1 MLTLQVMGKRFTIVA
16 VTAVAILLAGI
27 AFAVSRLY
35 APGRG
40 EAKAQLP
47 QGWTVLSAVPSDAV
61 AVFVFDGSAKANKVL
76 ADSTGL
82 LKAAIA
88 PDSPAFMDFI
98 RSLGRSKMAIS
109 LHNSGSL
116 VPLVAAEIPLADSI
130 TKVMALNTG
139 LKLQEK
145 DGYVIASKSETFVK
159 ASARNLEEG
168 TSVLGSKS
176 LQGLLQKV
184 SAPAV
189 LLVNHSHAPKITDVY
204 ASGKMRKHAGF
215 LKNLA
220 PWSAWTIQVPE
231 KDNITL
237 KGISAKGDAPA
248 SWFNAFGGKG
258 SQDALFPEALPYFAG
273 WAISLPI
280 EDVDATIAARRA
292 FEDGNGRLGA
302 FNKALK
308 ARPAKDITVEEWIK
322 SLQPKE
328 LVKAS
333 FRADDGVQHQV
344 LLLRS
349 GKDLKY
355 GKESAN
361 AYSGCLAAVF
371 GEEFKIQDSTC
382 AQVNAKWSVFGDT
395 PSVQAFQDKEF
406 LGYTLKDRMADAS
419 ISAPKGFVAY
429 ASLGDE
435 PSVITDILGTRLAG
449 PVEAFAKGAGYAP
462 AVISADLSGELP
474 SMSIRLDKRALK
486 GTKVQVLERDTTV
499 VVPTGYFPVKN
510 FTTGK
515 TNHLYQNS
523 HGAICLNDEN
533 GKGVW
538 GIPFKG
544 SLCGRVQNIDYF
556 ANGKIQFL
564 FASGSKLYLLDRLG
578 HWVNG
583 FPVELGKDVLLG
595 PDAYDFTGAGG
606 YTVMVLHKDNT
617 LERYNLHG
625 KKPEG
630 WKGIKAPET
639 IKDLPEL
646 IEFKDRRYWA
656 VRTSVRTLIYPFE
669 GGEPLIKDEGGK
681 MIKPDAKLTVT
692 SKGVSAECYDG
703 KERDF
708 KLN

>member
-1 MLTLQVMGKRFTIVA
+1 MGKRFTIVA
-16 VTAVAILLAGI
+16 VTAVAILVACI
-27 AFAVSRLY
+27 AFALSRLY
-35 APGRG
+35 APGKG
-40 EAKAQLP
+40 EAPSETP
-47 QGWTVLSAVPSDAV
+47 QGSWSVLRAIPSDAV
-61 AVFVFDGSAKANKVL
+61 AVFVFDGSSKAVKVL

-82 LKAAIA
+82 LAAA
-88 PDSPAFMDFI
+88 LSPDSPAVMDFI
-98 RSLGRSKMAIS
+98 RSLGRSKMAVS

-116 VPLVAAEIPLADSI
+116 VPLVAAEIPLADSL
-130 TKVMALNTG
+130 TRVTALSTG

-145 DGYVIASKSETFVK
+145 DGYVIASRSETFVK

-168 TSVLGSKS
+168 TSIMGSKS
-176 LQGLLQKV
+176 LQGLLPKV

-204 ASGKMRKHAGF
+204 GSSKVRRRAGF

-237 KGISAKGDAPA
+237 KGTSSAPDASG
-248 SWFNAFGGKG
+248 SWFAAFSGKG
-258 SQDALFPEALPYFAG
+258 SQDALFPEALPYFTG
-273 WAISLPI
+273 TAISLPI
-280 EDVDATIAARRA
+280 EDIDAVIASRRS
-292 FEDGNGRLGA
+292 FEDGNGRLNA
-302 FNKALK
+302 FTKALK
-308 ARPAKDITVEEWIK
+308 ARPTRDITVEEWIR

-333 FRADDGVQHQV
+333 FRADDGVKHEV

-349 GKDLKY
+349 GRDLKL
-355 GKESAN
+355 GKEQPN
-361 AYSGCLAAVF
+361 AFRGCLASVF
-371 GEEFKIQDSTC
+371 GEEFSIVDTTC
-382 AQVNAKWSVFGDT
+382 ASVGTKWALFGDV
-395 PSVQAFQDKEF
+395 PSVEAFQEKEF
-406 LGYTLKDRMADAS
+406 LGYTLKDRMGDAS
-419 ISAPKGFVAY
+419 IPAPKGFVAY
-429 ASLGDE
+429 ASISDE
-435 PSVITDILGTRLAG
+435 PQIVQDILGTRLAA

-462 AVISADLSGELP
+462 AVVSANLSGELP
-474 SMSIRLDKRALK
+474 SISIRLDKRALK

-499 VVPTGYFPVKN
+499 VVPTGYFPVTN
-510 FTTGK
+510 YTTGK

-544 SLCGRVQNIDYF
+544 SLCGRVQNVDYF

-583 FPVELGKDVLLG
+583 FPVETGKTILLG
-595 PDAYDFTGAGG
+595 PDVYDFTGAGG

-630 WKGIKAPET
+630 WKGIAAPET
-639 IKDLPEL
+639 VKNLPEL
-646 IEFKDRRYWA
+646 LEVKDRRYWA

-669 GGEPLIKDEGGK
+669 GGDPLVSGEGGK
-681 MIKPDAKLTVT
+681 MIKPDSRLTVT

>member
-1 MLTLQVMGKRFTIVA
+1 MGKRFTIVA

-35 APGRG
+35 APGKG
-40 EAKAQLP
+40 ESTSQVSL
-47 QGWTVLSAVPSDAV
+47 GNWSVLSAIPSDAV
-61 AVFVFDGSAKANKVL
+61 AVFVFDGSSKAAKVL

-82 LKAAIA
+82 LAAAI
-88 PDSPAFMDFI
+88 SPENPALMDFI
-98 RSLGRSKMAIS
+98 RSLGRNKMAVS

-116 VPLVAAEIPLADSI
+116 VPLVAAEVPLPDSI
-130 TKVMALNTG
+130 TKVTALNTG

-145 DGYVIASKSETFVK
+145 DGFLIASRSETFVK

-168 TSVLGSKS
+168 TSIMGSRS
-176 LQGLLQKV
+176 LQGLLPKV

-204 ASGKMRKHAGF
+204 GSSKVRKHAGC

-220 PWSAWTIQVPE
+220 PWSAWAIQAPE
-231 KDNITL
+231 KDNITI
-237 KGISAKGDAPA
+237 KGVSAASDSPG
-248 SWFNAFGGKG
+248 SWFAAFSGKG
-258 SQDALFPEALPYFAG
+258 SQDALFPEVLPYFTG
-273 WAISLPI
+273 TAISLPI
-280 EDVDATIAARRA
+280 EDVDALIASRRT
-292 FEDGNGRLGA
+292 FEDGNGRLNA

-308 ARPAKDITVEEWIK
+308 ARPARDITVEEWVK
-322 SLQPKE
+322 SLQPRE

-333 FRADDGVQHQV
+333 FRADDGVRHEV
-344 LLLRS
+344 LLIRS
-349 GKDLKY
+349 GRDLKY
-355 GKESAN
+355 GNGQSN
-361 AYSGCLAAVF
+361 AYRGCLASVF
-371 GEEFKIQDSTC
+371 GEEFSIVDSTC
-382 AQVNAKWSVFGDT
+382 ASVGTKWAVFGDA
-395 PSVQAFQDKEF
+395 PSVEAFREKEF
-406 LGYTLKDRMADAS
+406 LGYTLKDRMGDAS
-419 ISAPKGFVAY
+419 VPASKGFVAY
-429 ASLGDE
+429 ASISDE
-435 PSVITDILGTRLAG
+435 PQVVQEILGARLAA

-462 AVISADLSGELP
+462 ALISANLSGELP
-474 SMSIRLDKRALK
+474 SMTIRLDKRALK

-510 FTTGK
+510 YTTGK
-515 TNHLYQNS
+515 TNQLYQNS

-544 SLCGRVQNIDYF
+544 SLCGRVQNVDYF

-583 FPVELGKDVLLG
+583 FPVETGKNILLG
-595 PDAYDFTGAGG
+595 PDVYDFTGAGG
-606 YTVMVLHKDNT
+606 YTVMVLHRDNT

-625 KKPEG
+625 KKPDG
-630 WKGIKAPET
+630 WKGIAAPET
-639 IKDLPEL
+639 IKNLPEL
-646 IEFKDRRYWA
+646 IEVKDRRYWA
-656 VRTSVRTLIYPFE
+656 VRTSVRTLIYPFT
-669 GGEPLIKDEGGK
+669 GGDPLVSGEGGK
-681 MIKPDAKLTVT
+681 MIKPDSKLTVT

-703 KERDF
+703 RERDF

>member
-1 MLTLQVMGKRFTIVA
+1 MGKRFTIVA

-35 APGRG
+35 APGKG
-40 EAKAQLP
+40 ESHSQMP
-47 QGWTVLSAVPSDAV
+47 QGWNVLSAIPSDAV
-61 AVFVFDGSAKANKVL
+61 AVFVFDGSSKAVKVL

-82 LKAAIA
+82 LAAAIS
-88 PDSPAFMDFI
+88 PDSPALMDFI
-98 RSLGRSKMAIS
+98 RSIGRNRLAIS

-116 VPLVAAEIPLADSI
+116 VPLVAAEIPLPDSI
-130 TKVMALNTG
+130 TKVTALNTG

-145 DGYVIASKSETFVK
+145 DGFLIASRSETFVK

-168 TSVLGSKS
+168 TSILGSKS
-176 LQGLLQKV
+176 LQGLLPKV

-204 ASGKMRKHAGF
+204 GSSKMRKQAGF

-220 PWSAWTIQVPE
+220 PWSAWFLQVPE
-231 KDNITL
+231 KDNISI
-237 KGISAKGDAPA
+237 KGISAAGDATG
-248 SWFNAFGGKG
+248 SWFAAFKGKG
-258 SQDALFPEALPYFAG
+258 SQEALFPEVLPYFAG
-273 WAISLPI
+273 TAISHPI
-280 EDVDATIAARRA
+280 EDVDAVIASRRA
-292 FEDGNGRLGA
+292 FEDGNGRLNA
-302 FNKALK
+302 FTKALK

-333 FRADDGVQHQV
+333 FRADEGVLHQV

-349 GKDLKY
+349 GRDLKL
-355 GKESAN
+355 GKEQPN
-361 AYSGCLAAVF
+361 AYRGCLSSVF
-371 GEEFKIQDSTC
+371 GEEFSIVDTVC
-382 AQVNAKWSVFGDT
+382 ASVGPKWAIFGDA

-406 LGYTLKDRMADAS
+406 LGYTLKDRMSDAS
-419 ISAPKGFVAY
+419 IQAPKGFVAY
-429 ASLGDE
+429 ASISDE
-435 PSVITDILGTRLAG
+435 PQVVRDILGARLAA

-474 SMSIRLDKRALK
+474 SMTVHLDKRALK

-499 VVPTGYFPVKN
+499 VIPTGYFPVKN
-510 FTTGK
+510 YTTGK

-578 HWVNG
+578 HWVDG
-583 FPVELGKDVLLG
+583 FPVEVGKPILLG
-595 PDAYDFTGAGG
+595 PDVYDFTGAGG

-630 WKGIKAPET
+630 WKGISAPET
-639 IKDLPEL
+639 VKNLPEL
-646 IEFKDRRYWA
+646 IEVKEKRFWA

-669 GGEPLIKDEGGK
+669 GGDPVFKDEGGK
-681 MIKPDAKLTVT
+681 MIKPDSKLTVT

>member
-1 MLTLQVMGKRFTIVA
+1 MA

-35 APGRG
+35 APVKG
-40 EAKAQLP
+40 ESRSQMP
-47 QGWTVLSAVPSDAV
+47 QGWSVLSAIPSDAV
-61 AVFVFDGSAKANKVL
+61 AVFVFDGSSKAAKVL

-82 LKAAIA
+82 LQAAIS
-88 PDSPAFMDFI
+88 PESPALMDFV
-98 RSLGRSKMAIS
+98 RSLGKSKMAIS

-116 VPLVAAEIPLADSI
+116 VPLVAAEVPLLDSTVRVSAI
-130 TKVMALNTG
+130 STG

-145 DGYVIASKSETFVK
+145 DGYVIASRSETFVK

-168 TSVLGSKS
+168 TSVLGSGS

-204 ASGKMRKHAGF
+204 GSSKMRKQAGF
-215 LKNLA
+215 LRNLA
-220 PWSAWTIQVPE
+220 PWSAWSMQVPE

-237 KGISAKGDAPA
+237 KGVSAASDASG
-248 SWFNAFGGKG
+248 SWFGAFKGKG
-258 SQDALFPEALPYFAG
+258 SQEALFPEVLPYFAG
-273 WAISLPI
+273 TAVSLPI
-280 EDVDATIAARRA
+280 ENIDAVIASRRS
-292 FEDGNGRLGA
+292 FEDGNGRLNA
-302 FNKALK
+302 FTKALK

-333 FRADDGVQHQV
+333 FRADDGVKHEV

-349 GKDLKY
+349 GKDLKL
-355 GKESAN
+355 GKEQSN
-361 AYSGCLAAVF
+361 PYRGCLAAVF
-371 GEEFKIQDSTC
+371 GEDFKVTDTTC
-382 AQVNAKWSVFGDT
+382 ATVNAKWMVFGDS

-406 LGYTLKDRMADAS
+406 LGYTLKDRLQDAS
-419 ISAPKGFVAY
+419 IPAPRGFVAY
-429 ASLGDE
+429 ASLSDE
-435 PSVITDILGTRLAG
+435 PSVITDILSSRLAS
-449 PVEAFAKGAGYAP
+449 PIEAFAKGAGYAP
-462 AVISADLSGELP
+462 AFISADLSGELP
-474 SMSIRLDKRALK
+474 AISVKLDKRALK

-523 HGAICLNDEN
+523 HGSICLNDEN

-544 SLCGRVQNIDYF
+544 SLCGRVQSIDYF

-583 FPVELGKDVLLG
+583 FPVELGKEVLLG

-630 WKGIKAPET
+630 WKGIAAPET
-639 IKDLPEL
+639 VKNLPEL
-646 IEFKDRRYWA
+646 IEFKDKRYWA

-669 GGEPLIKDEGGK
+669 GGDPVTKEEGGK
-681 MIKPDAKLTVT
+681 MIKPDSRLTVT

-703 KERDF
+703 RERDF

>member
-1 MLTLQVMGKRFTIVA
+1 MGKRFTIVA

-35 APGRG
+35 APVKG
-40 EAKAQLP
+40 ESRSQMP
-47 QGWTVLSAVPSDAV
+47 QGWSVLSAIPSDAV
-61 AVFVFDGSAKANKVL
+61 AVFVFDGSSKAAKVL

-82 LKAAIA
+82 LQAAIS
-88 PDSPAFMDFI
+88 PESPALMDFV
-98 RSLGRSKMAIS
+98 RSLGKSKMAIS

-116 VPLVAAEIPLADSI
+116 VPLVAAEVPLLDSTVRVSAI
-130 TKVMALNTG
+130 STG

-145 DGYVIASKSETFVK
+145 DGYVIASRSETFVK

-168 TSVLGSKS
+168 TSVLGSGS

-204 ASGKMRKHAGF
+204 GSSKMRKQAGF
-215 LKNLA
+215 LRNLA
-220 PWSAWTIQVPE
+220 PWSAWSMQVPE

-237 KGISAKGDAPA
+237 KGVSAASDASG
-248 SWFNAFGGKG
+248 SWFGAFKGKG
-258 SQDALFPEALPYFAG
+258 SQEALFPEVLPYFAG
-273 WAISLPI
+273 TAVSLPI
-280 EDVDATIAARRA
+280 ENIDAVIASRRS
-292 FEDGNGRLGA
+292 FEDGNGRLNA
-302 FNKALK
+302 FTKALK

-333 FRADDGVQHQV
+333 FRADDGVKHEV

-349 GKDLKY
+349 GKDLKL
-355 GKESAN
+355 GKEQSN
-361 AYSGCLAAVF
+361 PYRGCLAAVF
-371 GEEFKIQDSTC
+371 GEDFKVTDTTC
-382 AQVNAKWSVFGDT
+382 ATVNAKWTVFGDS

-406 LGYTLKDRMADAS
+406 LGYTLKDRLQDAS
-419 ISAPKGFVAY
+419 IPAPRGFVAY
-429 ASLGDE
+429 ASLSDE
-435 PSVITDILGTRLAG
+435 PSVITDILSSRLAS
-449 PVEAFAKGAGYAP
+449 PIEAFAKGAGYAP
-462 AVISADLSGELP
+462 AFISADLSGELP
-474 SMSIRLDKRALK
+474 AISVKLDKRALK

-523 HGAICLNDEN
+523 HGSICLNDEN

-544 SLCGRVQNIDYF
+544 SLCGRVQSIDYF

-583 FPVELGKDVLLG
+583 FPVELGKEVLLG

-630 WKGIKAPET
+630 WKGIAAPET
-639 IKDLPEL
+639 VKNLPEL
-646 IEFKDRRYWA
+646 IEFKDKRYWA

-669 GGEPLIKDEGGK
+669 GGDPVTKEEGGK
-681 MIKPDAKLTVT
+681 MIKPDSRLTVT

-703 KERDF
+703 RERDF

>member
-1 MLTLQVMGKRFTIVA
+1 MGKRFTIVA

-35 APGRG
+35 APGKG
-40 EAKAQLP
+40 ESNSQLP
-47 QGWTVLSAVPSDAV
+47 QGWNVLSAVPSDAV
-61 AVFVFDGSAKANKVL
+61 AVFVFDGSAKAVKVL

-88 PDSPAFMDFI
+88 PDNPALMDFI
-98 RSLGRSKMAIS
+98 RGIGRSKMAIS

-116 VPLVAAEIPLADSI
+116 VPLVAAEIPLPDSL
-130 TKVMALNTG
+130 TKVTAINTG

-145 DGYVIASKSETFVK
+145 DGFLIASKSETFVK

-168 TSVLGSKS
+168 TSILGSKS
-176 LQGLLQKV
+176 LQGLLPKV

-204 ASGKMRKHAGF
+204 GSSKMRKQAGF

-231 KDNITL
+231 KDNISI
-237 KGISAKGDAPA
+237 KGISTAGDAPA
-248 SWFNAFGGKG
+248 SWFAAFKGKG
-258 SQDALFPEALPYFAG
+258 SQEALFPEVLPYFTG
-273 WAISLPI
+273 TAISLPI
-280 EDVDATIAARRA
+280 EDVDAVIASRRT
-292 FEDGNGRLGA
+292 FEDGMGRLNA

-328 LVKAS
+328 LVMAS
-333 FRADDGVQHQV
+333 FRADDGVKHQV
-344 LLLRS
+344 LLLRTA
-349 GKDLKY
+349 KDLKL
-355 GKESAN
+355 GKEQSN
-361 AYSGCLAAVF
+361 AYRGCLAAVF
-371 GEEFKIQDSTC
+371 GENFAIPDTTC
-382 AQVNAKWSVFGDT
+382 ASLNAKWAVFGDA

-406 LGYTLKDRMADAS
+406 LGYTLKDRITDAS
-419 ISAPKGFVAY
+419 IQAPRGFVAY
-429 ASLGDE
+429 ASVSDE
-435 PSVITDILGTRLAG
+435 PSVVGDILSSRISA

-462 AVISADLSGELP
+462 AFISADLSGELP
-474 SMSIRLDKRALK
+474 SMTVRLDKRALK

-499 VVPTGYFPVKN
+499 VIPTGYFPVKN
-510 FTTGK
+510 YTTGK

-544 SLCGRVQNIDYF
+544 SLCGRVQNVDYF

-583 FPVELGKDVLLG
+583 FPVELGKPILLG
-595 PDAYDFTGAGG
+595 PDVYDFTGAGG

-630 WKGIKAPET
+630 WKGISAPET
-639 IKDLPEL
+639 VKNLPEL
-646 IEFKDRRYWA
+646 IEVKEKRFWA

-669 GGEPLIKDEGGK
+669 GGDPVFKDEGGK
-681 MIKPDAKLTVT
+681 MIKPDSKLTVT

>member
-1 MLTLQVMGKRFTIVA
+1 MGKRFTIVA

-35 APGRG
+35 APGKG
-40 EAKAQLP
+40 ESRAQIP
-47 QGWTVLSAVPSDAV
+47 QGWSVLSAVPSDAV
-61 AVFVFDGSAKANKVL
+61 AVFVFDGSAKAAKVL

-82 LKAAIA
+82 LAAAIS
-88 PDSPAFMDFI
+88 PDSPALMDFI

-130 TKVMALNTG
+130 TRVTALNTG

-145 DGYVIASKSETFVK
+145 DGYVIASRSETFVK

-168 TSVLGSKS
+168 TSVMGSKS
-176 LQGLLQKV
+176 LQGLLPRI

-204 ASGKMRKHAGF
+204 GSSKLRKQAGF
-215 LKNLA
+215 LRNLA
-220 PWSAWTIQVPE
+220 PWSAWAIQVPE

-237 KGISAKGDAPA
+237 KGISAGGDAA
-248 SWFNAFGGKG
+248 GSWFSAFKGKG
-258 SQDALFPEALPYFAG
+258 SQEALFPEALPYFTG
-273 WAISLPI
+273 TAISLPI
-280 EDVDATIAARRA
+280 EDIDATIASRRT
-292 FEDGNGRLGA
+292 FEDGNGRLNA

-308 ARPAKDITVEEWIK
+308 ARPTKDLTVEEWIK

-333 FRADDGVQHQV
+333 FRADDGVKHEV
-344 LLLRS
+344 ILIRS
-349 GKDLKY
+349 GKDLKL
-355 GKESAN
+355 GKESKN
-361 AYSGCLAAVF
+361 AYRGCLAQVF
-371 GEEFKIQDSTC
+371 GDDFRAVDSTC
-382 AQVNAKWSVFGDT
+382 ASVGAKWAVFGDT

-406 LGYTLKDRMADAS
+406 LGYTLKDRMGDAS
-419 ISAPKGFVAY
+419 IQTPRGFVAY
-429 ASLGDE
+429 ASLQDE
-435 PSVITDILGTRLAG
+435 PAVISDILGARLAA

-462 AVISADLSGELP
+462 AVVYADLSGDLP
-474 SMSIRLDKRALK
+474 SVIIRLDKRALK

-499 VVPTGYFPVKN
+499 VVPAGYFPVKN
-510 FTTGK
+510 YATGK
-515 TNHLYQNS
+515 TNQLYQNS

-544 SLCGRVQNIDYF
+544 SLCGRVQNVDYF

-583 FPVELGKDVLLG
+583 FPVELGKQVLLG
-595 PDAYDFTGAGG
+595 PDVYDFTGAGG

-630 WKGIKAPET
+630 WKGISAPET
-639 IKDLPEL
+639 VKNLPEL
-646 IEFKDRRYWA
+646 IEVKDRRYWA

-669 GGEPLIKDEGGK
+669 GGEPLVKDEGGK
-681 MIKPDAKLTVT
+681 MIKPDSKLTVT
-692 SKGVSAECYDG
+692 AKGVSAECYDG
-703 KERDF
+703 RERDF

>member
-1 MLTLQVMGKRFTIVA
+1 MGKRFTIVA

-35 APGRG
+35 APSKG
-40 EAKAQLP
+40 ESRSQAP
-47 QGWTVLSAVPSDAV
+47 QGNWSVLSAIPSDAV
-61 AVFVFDGSAKANKVL
+61 AVFVFDGSAKAAKVL

-82 LKAAIA
+82 LAAAIA
-88 PDSPAFMDFI
+88 PESPALMDFI
-98 RSLGRSKMAIS
+98 RSLGRNKMAVS

-116 VPLVAAEIPLADSI
+116 VPLVAAEIPVADSI
-130 TKVMALNTG
+130 TKVTALSTG

-145 DGYVIASKSETFVK
+145 DGFVIASRSETFVK

-168 TSVLGSKS
+168 TSVMGSKS
-176 LQGLLQKV
+176 LQSLLSKV

-204 ASGKMRKHAGF
+204 GSSKMRKQAGF
-215 LKNLA
+215 LKNLS
-220 PWSAWTIQVPE
+220 PWSAWAIQVPE

-237 KGISAKGDAPA
+237 RGTAAASDAA
-248 SWFNAFGGKG
+248 GSWFGAFKGRG
-258 SQDALFPEALPYFAG
+258 SQDALFPEVLPYFTGTAL
-273 WAISLPI
+273 SLPI
-280 EDVDATIAARRA
+280 EDLDAAIASRRT
-292 FEDGNGRLGA
+292 FEDGNGRLNA

-308 ARPAKDITVEEWIK
+308 ARPAKDITVEEWVRN
-322 SLQPKE
+322 LQPKE

-333 FRADDGVQHQV
+333 FRAEDGVKHEV
-344 LLLRS
+344 LLVRS
-349 GKDLKY
+349 GKELKF
-355 GKESAN
+355 GKEAQN
-361 AYSGCLAAVF
+361 AYRGCLAQVF
-371 GEEFKIQDSTC
+371 GEDFSIVDSTC
-382 AQVNAKWSVFGDT
+382 SSVGTKWAVFGDT

-406 LGYTLKDRMADAS
+406 LGYTLKDRMGDAS
-419 ISAPKGFVAY
+419 VQAPKGFVAY
-429 ASLGDE
+429 ASLQDE
-435 PSVITDILGTRLAG
+435 PAVISDILGARLAA

-462 AVISADLSGELP
+462 AFISADLSGDLP
-474 SMSIRLDKRALK
+474 VISVKLDKRALK

-510 FTTGK
+510 YTTGK
-515 TNHLYQNS
+515 TNQLYQNS

-544 SLCGRVQNIDYF
+544 SLCGRVQNVDYF

-583 FPVELGKDVLLG
+583 FPVELGKQVLLG
-595 PDAYDFTGAGG
+595 PDVYDFTGAGG

-630 WKGIKAPET
+630 WKGIAAPET
-639 IKDLPEL
+639 VKNLPEL
-646 IEFKDRRYWA
+646 IEVKDRRYWA

-669 GGEPLIKDEGGK
+669 GGEPLVKDDGGK
-681 MIKPDAKLTVT
+681 MIKPDSKLTVT
-692 SKGVSAECYDG
+692 AKGISAECYDG
-703 KERDF
+703 RERDF

>member
-1 MLTLQVMGKRFTIVA
+1 MGKRFTIVA

-35 APGRG
+35 APG
-40 EAKAQLP
+40 KAESHSQMP
-47 QGWTVLSAVPSDAV
+47 QGWSVLSAIPSDAV
-61 AVFVFDGSAKANKVL
+61 AVFVFDGSSKAVKVL

-82 LKAAIA
+82 LAAAIA
-88 PDSPAFMDFI
+88 PDSPALMDFI
-98 RSLGRSKMAIS
+98 RSIGKNKMAIS

-116 VPLVAAEIPLADSI
+116 VPLVAAEIPFPDSL
-130 TKVMALNTG
+130 TRVMALNTG

-145 DGYVIASKSETFVK
+145 DGYLIASRSETFVK
-159 ASARNLEEG
+159 ASARNLQEG
-168 TSVLGSKS
+168 TSIMGSKS
-176 LQGLLQKV
+176 LQGLLPKV

-204 ASGKMRKHAGF
+204 GSSKMRKQAGF

-220 PWSAWTIQVPE
+220 PWSAWTLQVPE
-231 KDNITL
+231 KDNIAI
-237 KGISAKGDAPA
+237 KGISASSDAA
-248 SWFNAFGGKG
+248 GSWFLSFNGKG
-258 SQDALFPEALPYFAG
+258 SQEALFPEALPYFTG
-273 WAISLPI
+273 TAISLPI
-280 EDVDATIAARRA
+280 EDPGAVIASRRS
-292 FEDGNGRLGA
+292 FEDGNGRLTA
-302 FNKALK
+302 FNKTLK
-308 ARPAKDITVEEWIK
+308 ARPEKDITVEEWIM
-322 SLQPKE
+322 SLQPRE

-333 FRADDGVQHQV
+333 FRADDGVKHEV

-349 GKDLKY
+349 AKDLKLV
-355 GKESAN
+355 KEQSN
-361 AYSGCLAAVF
+361 PYRGCLAAVF
-371 GEEFKIQDSTC
+371 GDDFKTVDTICVSI
-382 AQVNAKWSVFGDT
+382 NSKWTVFGDA

-406 LGYTLKDRMADAS
+406 LGYTLKDRMSDAS
-419 ISAPKGFVAY
+419 IPAPKGFVAY
-429 ASLGDE
+429 ASLSDE
-435 PSVITDILGTRLAG
+435 PQVIQDILGSRLAT
-449 PVEAFAKGAGYAP
+449 PLEAFAKGAGYAP
-462 AVISADLSGELP
+462 ALISADLSGELP
-474 SMSIRLDKRALK
+474 SISIRLDKRALK

-499 VVPTGYFPVKN
+499 VVPAGYFPVKN
-510 FTTGK
+510 YATGK
-515 TNHLYQNS
+515 TNQLYQNS
-523 HGAICLNDEN
+523 HGSICLNDEN

-544 SLCGRVQNIDYF
+544 SLCGRVQNVDYF

-583 FPVELGKDVLLG
+583 FPVEVGKPILLG
-595 PDAYDFTGAGG
+595 PDVYDFTGAGG

-630 WKGIKAPET
+630 WKGIAAPET
-639 IKDLPEL
+639 VKNLPEL
-646 IEFKDRRYWA
+646 IEVKDKRFWA

-669 GGEPLIKDEGGK
+669 GGDPVVSGDGGK
-681 MIKPDAKLTVT
+681 MIKPDSKLTIT